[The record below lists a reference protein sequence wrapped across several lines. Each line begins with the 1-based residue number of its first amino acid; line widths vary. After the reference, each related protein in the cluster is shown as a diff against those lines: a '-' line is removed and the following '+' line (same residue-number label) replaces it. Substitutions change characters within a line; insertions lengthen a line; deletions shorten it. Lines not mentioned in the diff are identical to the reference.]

1 MAFWQ
6 AFLIALLGYSAA
18 NWSIP
23 LMGNM
28 GGWWTIGRP
37 LVAGMLIGIILGDV
51 KQGII
56 LGCAI
61 QAMYIG
67 LVTVGGVIPADINFA
82 AYIGI
87 PLALMSNA
95 SIEYAVAISVPLSL
109 LGVLIFN
116 LTKIVNVYWVHL
128 QEKLINEGKLDLA
141 AGVPIFGNL
150 FQFIFRFFPILF
162 ACLLGVDVMTKFI
175 SSIPPQ
181 LAGIINIFGAM
192 LPIVGFTLI
201 LKMIVKSNFQFVFF
215 VFGFI
220 LFTVFKVSV
229 ISIVV
234 VAAVFA
240 YVDYTIGSKTA
251 GGKVA

>member
-1 MAFWQ
+1 MQLWQ
-6 AFLIALLGYSAA
+6 AVLIALIGYSAA

-23 LMGNM
+23 LFGNI
-28 GGWWTIGRP
+28 GGWWTVGRP
-37 LVAGMLIGIILGDV
+37 LVAGLIIGIILNDV

-87 PLALMSNA
+87 PLALLSHSTVA
-95 SIEYAVAISVPLSL
+95 YAVAISVPLSM
-109 LGVLIFN
+109 LGVLVFN
-116 LTKIVNVYWVHL
+116 LTKIVNVFWVHL
-128 QEKLINEGKLDLA
+128 QEKLINDGKLDMA
-141 AGVPIFGNL
+141 AAIPILGNL

-162 ACLLGVDVMTKFI
+162 ACLLGAEVMTGFI
-175 SSIPPQ
+175 NMIPKQLSSI
-181 LAGIINIFGAM
+181 ITIFGAM
-192 LPIVGFTLI
+192 LPIIGFTLI
-201 LKMIVKSNFQFVFF
+201 LKMIVKNNLQFVFF

-229 ISIVV
+229 IAIVV

-240 YVDYTIGSKTA
+240 YVDYKF
-251 GGKVA
+251 GGLAT

>member
-1 MAFWQ
+1 
-6 AFLIALLGYSAA
+6 
-18 NWSIP
+18 
-23 LMGNM
+23 
-28 GGWWTIGRP
+28 
-37 LVAGMLIGIILGDV
+37 
-51 KQGII
+51 
-56 LGCAI
+56 
-61 QAMYIG
+61 MYIG

-95 SIEYAVAISVPLSL
+95 TVEYAVAISVPLSM
-109 LGVLIFN
+109 LGVLVFN

-128 QEKLINEGKLDLA
+128 QERLINDGKLDLA

-150 FQFIFRFFPILF
+150 FHFCFRFFPILF
-162 ACLLGVDVMTKFI
+162 ACLLGVDVMTSFI
-175 SSIPPQ
+175 NSIPKE
-181 LAGIINIFGAM
+181 LSGIITIFGAM

-201 LKMIVKSNFQFVFF
+201 LKMIVKNNLQFVFF

-229 ISIVV
+229 IAIVV

-240 YVDYTIGSKTA
+240 YVDYKFGGITA
-251 GGKVA
+251 